1 MRALSFLIALVA
13 ADELLTWFSEKGGKM
28 GQVEVRDTAAEGR
41 GVFATKALSKGTVAV
56 AVPSAL
62 FLRAK
67 VCLDDTKSRLIT
79 IPSKVQWQLRD
90 SPALT
95 ALCLLELQIAE
106 PAAWEP
112 YLSSLKP
119 PAALPLL
126 EALAG
131 KDLNQTLQ
139 GSQLLREVQ
148 QKLGA
153 VAKLY
158 QELNSYTSP
167 PLDSWTSEAAF
178 VAAYALIESR
188 AHTESGAVVVVP
200 VADLLNHASSP
211 NAELVATASGLEV
224 RVTRHV
230 AEGEELYVSYL
241 ALHGQRRSAFFRQ
254 FAVDDATLPNELKL
268 GFHLRTTDPLYAE
281 KKLRFPQHMV
291 EAKKLYAELAY
302 LLPYDKKQEQ
312 AQALSFPH
320 YLELKCDKDLK
331 PQPHEVME
339 FLRFVVAPRL
349 PTAEECPGTPPRC
362 PAGVFDEK
370 TEVLAHRRYQH
381 DLLKIRGEYQDFAA
395 PLAGGAGPLLDDE
408 RRCLDAFLTEAGA
421 PPPPVVGLYSGFGF
435 IFVLSAMAL
444 FRAQRA
450 IWLSA

>member
-1 MRALSFLIALVA
+1 
-13 ADELLTWFSEKGGKM
+13 M
-28 GQVEVRDTAAEGR
+28 GQVEVREGPAAEGR
-41 GVFATKALSKGTVAV
+41 GVFATQALPKGTVAV

-67 VCLDDTKSRLIT
+67 VCLDDTASRLIT
-79 IPSKVQWQLRD
+79 IPSKVQGQLRD

-95 ALCLLELQIAE
+95 ALCLLELQSTE
-106 PAAWEP
+106 PAAWAP
-112 YLSSLKP
+112 YLYSLKP

-131 KDLNQTLQ
+131 KDLNATLQ

-153 VAKLY
+153 VSKLY
-158 QELNSYTSP
+158 KELNSYTSP
-167 PLDSWTSEAAF
+167 PLDSWTSEEAF
-178 VAAYALIESR
+178 VAAYALVESR
-188 AHTESGAVVVVP
+188 AHTENGAVVVVP
-200 VADLLNHASSP
+200 VADLLNHASTP
-211 NAELVATASGLEV
+211 NAELVATAKGLEV
-224 RVTRHV
+224 RATRDV

-268 GFHLRTTDPLYAE
+268 GFSLRTTDPHYAE
-281 KKLRFPQHMV
+281 KKLRFPQHMI

-302 LLPYDKKQEQ
+302 LLPYEKKQEQ

-320 YLELKCDKDLK
+320 YLELKCDKHLT
-331 PQPHEVME
+331 PQPHEAME
-339 FLRFVVAPRL
+339 FLRFVVAPRV

-362 PAGVFDEK
+362 AAGVLDEK
-370 TEVLAHRRYQH
+370 TEVLAQRRFQH
-381 DLLKIRGEYQDFAA
+381 DLLKIRSEYQDFAA